1 MAGLDAKI
9 HHAGRIQT
17 DVGRAWLD
25 RVALQLSST
34 KRRRRYDLLLSLPH
48 MSQYDVVTTSLELH
62 GTITI
67 VLKHKPNMHY

>member
-25 RVALQLSST
+25 RVALQQSLQQNDDDFMIFYS
-34 KRRRRYDLLLSLPH
+34 LSLICLNP
-48 MSQYDVVTTSLELH
+48 MW
-62 GTITI
+62 
-67 VLKHKPNMHY
+67 

>member
-1 MAGLDAKI
+1 
-9 HHAGRIQT
+9 
-17 DVGRAWLD
+17 
-25 RVALQLSST
+25 
-34 KRRRRYDLLLSLPH
+34 